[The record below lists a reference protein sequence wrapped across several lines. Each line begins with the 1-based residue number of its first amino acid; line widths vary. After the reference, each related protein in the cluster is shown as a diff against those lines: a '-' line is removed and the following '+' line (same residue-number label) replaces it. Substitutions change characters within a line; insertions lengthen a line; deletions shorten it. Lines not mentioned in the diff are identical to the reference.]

1 MLEKTLNRIMCGS
14 RTPEGKIV
22 AILLAFVLS
31 FTTWSG
37 DSVGNAFADEP
48 AAVSAQSAEA
58 QEQANGKSAE
68 AAESDASEAGEMAE
82 ASPEAE
88 SVASAEQPY
97 EEVDAEPAANEEE
110 AAVNESESSDNGN
123 DGVGSSADEAV
134 SNEAAPA
141 TNASS
146 DDASSAVSANNT
158 ADEVSR
164 DTAESSS
171 DEEVA
176 PTSEQTNGDEN
187 KVLEG
192 TLTASDG
199 SNFKILVSCTE
210 SAEIPA
216 GAKLQVKE
224 VSAKKEQAYVDEA
237 AGALNLAD
245 DEFFFYTKFLD
256 IKIVADG
263 EEIQPKDQV
272 EVTIKLMD
280 MADAN
285 VDARQAESALQ
296 VVHFAETKQGPVGQ
310 VVEVTDTASKSAS
323 ACDVTFQTNGFSV
336 FGIGGIASKLFGW
349 VDDFLNVAVYGIS
362 STSNP
367 GYKAMKVNT
376 PEAGIEL
383 LEAYKVSGSN
393 SMWVNVSLASELQ
406 LNKLES
412 VSVYAVNDG
421 QLGNELY
428 ANMSVGANETVA
440 LGEADGFALVK
451 DTGLRERTFVTSN
464 VKLDGFMPK
473 EATVSVDDAV
483 ESKAVAALE
492 ESSGSKAVTAYDISI
507 VADGSEYQPSAERP
521 IAVAISDAQI
531 AEVKTGE
538 LAVWHIANDGSAQQ
552 VTDFA
557 VDGDT
562 VSFNATGFST
572 YVVTTVLEKTITA
585 SDGSTYKV
593 TVTYDKNTG
602 IPEDASLKVEEVLA
616 SNELYA
622 TYLDK
627 SADALSL
634 GKEYLCGMKLLDI
647 TIVGKD
653 GTEYQPNSNV
663 AVTVELLEKKADAT
677 EAMRVVHFGNEPEE
691 LDASVDGSIV
701 SFETD
706 GFSMFSLVDV
716 TLFGQVLKAIIGGGS
731 DDAVLYENDDIVL
744 TGKMPLLGSVE
755 ATPVN
760 VKVDGQDALVAYDI
774 KIYANPLFK
783 ALGICW
789 QPSEGAVQVKLK
801 SQALADKDVLNVYHM
816 ADAASTPELVA
827 TVSATDSSVL
837 FDAKSFS
844 IYAVGEATNNDRVG
858 YRFWYYN
865 ASSDSYVPITTQYFR
880 YKDVHSD
887 PAMSI
892 YEPSIPIIT
901 TPEEYQMLFQGW
913 YKAQGT
919 VTETSATLE
928 SSSTTIAALNAEL
941 QEMSEDDFEETD
953 DHTQIIDV
961 VAMLKAAYYITYVDT
976 NANNILATEVVPMAS
991 SGTTQFTVLRD
1002 VLSGTYETTLN
1013 GWRNLEDPSTLY
1025 EEGHTYDISSN
1036 MTLAPDIDGG
1046 YWLIFDDNDMVDDG
1060 TGRMVSGGASYTAP
1074 AFYMNSTS
1082 GEGNVQTT
1090 VKPTDP
1096 EWAGYEFGG
1105 WYTDAACTD
1114 GNEFEFGNTLSANT
1128 TVYAKWTPAASSYRI
1143 VIWKQR
1149 PDNVVDATDAQKTY
1163 DYVAS
1168 KLIET
1173 GVKTGDVINLSS
1185 LGSQYTSNVYC
1196 VSEADTDTVDAS
1208 YYTYNANLSDQSI
1221 VVKADGSSVL
1231 NIRYDRKPVTLN
1243 FYVYDYTYTETT
1255 STNNNN
1261 TYYGYVDGRYVQL
1274 TRNGSNPYTWTYVSG
1289 TEESY
1294 TEYTGR
1300 TSGTYYIPDGNGG
1313 YEEVYLYRFNGRWYI
1328 YSSLLQYEEYT
1339 GIVYQFT
1346 ETDVTSTYEGTRYTR
1361 NNNRA
1366 WRLYKS
1372 FEGLYGSTLAQN
1384 GYEWPVEYD
1393 WYSDHTN
1400 NGGTS
1405 GTRTTF
1411 LAAFTPTGN
1420 ELGYTQISFYARASS
1435 TGRTVTF
1442 YQQQLDGEYD
1452 EVNSVKTSGGS
1463 FNISDKYVGFH
1474 AAQYRVDGGT
1484 WRNVGVK
1491 GSNGYY
1497 GSAVSYDTTLDIRF
1511 DRTAYPL
1518 TFYTNNG
1525 ANELVEYHD
1534 DSTVLYG
1541 QTLEGYAN
1549 QSPGQRAGHYFVGWY
1564 ADPGLSTPF
1573 GFSMAMPD
1581 SPVAVYGYWRMERIR
1596 VVLVPGANNVDMGSQ
1611 AHSFRLN
1618 YDERIA
1624 DGLLS
1629 SAQRPGYKLEG
1640 WYTDPEFTDKF
1651 LFSTP
1656 INSSVE
1662 GVDMTYQTA
1671 SKWAAARTEYGDDTE
1686 AYENV
1691 RGILVLYAHWLV
1703 DTSVKGTNV
1712 QYDPGE
1718 AAVYDALGSLE
1729 TTVPIDSNFYQENA
1743 TVVVQ
1748 SAPSGY
1754 SDLYNFLYWEA
1765 IDQDGNVVSDPLHP
1779 GATFN
1784 DNNIT
1789 PYETVEANGEVIR
1802 KTIMLRAK
1810 YERSDEAQARYTTIT
1825 YDGNTFTEDMYVGGS
1840 QTLQGKTLDGFDHQ
1854 SVTLDKEINETIV
1867 LPGTESFY
1875 LPGYELVGWSFT
1887 EGSIDDQEKA
1897 FDLEQKV
1904 AADNLDAD
1912 ELNTRKNTLY
1922 AMWQPKTYSVTV
1934 KQVVESGVQ
1943 DSSFGYQYESRK
1955 NGANV
1960 ASSYANLTGNSSFQ
1974 MDGFGYYNRVG
1985 DLFKVAKTEQI
1996 PDSADYAVRVS
2007 ARVTKDDGT
2016 VETLNPDM
2024 DGNYWI
2030 LGDVEITFT
2039 YSLKVPVTFAKRD
2052 STDHAKV
2059 LTNAVFQLTPVQFDS
2074 NTQRWVNAG
2083 DGQSLTIDDA
2093 TVVKYLQEGVY
2104 RIEETSP
2111 PYDYAKMSTVLLLTV
2126 RKGSDFSLRTQN
2138 GADVSANIAELEG
2151 TPATTLMLYDVP
2163 ICTVTL
2169 VKEVEGGTRE
2179 GGFDFTVTAYDESGS
2194 PLRNYDLG
2202 ASATNNI
2209 GELEFS
2215 GMLDGDERE
2224 LRIPHGS
2231 KLVVTEDEYPHC
2243 ITTYT
2248 WDDVAGSGL
2257 TCTIESVD
2265 KSGTL
2270 TFKNVLTPA
2279 PTGVSS
2285 DSSPYQMLLVV
2296 GGMLLLLAI
2305 MPFTSKGSRRRSL
2318 SLFGILSKKGGR
2330 VKS

>member
-1 MLEKTLNRIMCGS
+1 MEKTLNRIMCGS

-68 AAESDASEAGEMAE
+68 AVESDASEAEE
-82 ASPEAE
+82 TTETSPEAE
-88 SVASAEQPY
+88 SVASAEQPS
-97 EEVDAEPAANEEE
+97 EEVAAEPAANEEE

-134 SNEAAPA
+134 SNETASA

-158 ADEVSR
+158 ADEASR
-164 DTAESSS
+164 NAAESSS

-176 PTSEQTNGDEN
+176 STSDQTNGDEN

-263 EEIQPKDQV
+263 KEIQPKDQV
-272 EVTIKLMD
+272 EVTVKLMD

-367 GYKAMKVNT
+367 GYKAMKVKT

-507 VADGSEYQPSAERP
+507 VADGGEYQPSAERP

-531 AEVKTGE
+531 AEVKTDE

-602 IPEDASLKVEEVLA
+602 IPEDASLKAEEVLA

-716 TLFGQVLKAIIGGGS
+716 TLLGQVLKTIIGGGS

-789 QPSEGAVQVKLK
+789 QPSDGTVQVKLK

-816 ADAASTPELVA
+816 TDAASAPELVA

-880 YKDVHSD
+880 YQDVHAN
-887 PAMSI
+887 PPMSI

-919 VTETSATLE
+919 VTEESATLE
-928 SSSTTIAALNAEL
+928 SSSTTIAQLNNEL
-941 QEMSEDDFEETD
+941 LARSEDDFVETE
-953 DHTQIIDV
+953 DHIEIIDV
-961 VAMLKAAYYITYVDT
+961 VAMLKAAYYITYVDV
-976 NANNILATEVVPMAS
+976 NANNILATELVPVAT
-991 SGTTQFTVLRD
+991 SGTTEFTVLSD
-1002 VLSGTYETTLN
+1002 VMPVNYESELK
-1013 GWRNLEDPSTLY
+1013 GWRNLDDPSTLY
-1025 EEGHTYDISSN
+1025 EEGETYPISSN
-1036 MTLAPDIDGG
+1036 MVLAPDIDGG

-1060 TGRMVSGGASYTAP
+1060 TGKMVSGGASYTAP
-1074 AFYMNSTS
+1074 AFYMNAPNG
-1082 GEGNVQTT
+1082 GEVETT
-1090 VKPTDP
+1090 VRPEDPT
-1096 EWAGYEFGG
+1096 WTGYEFGG

-1114 GNEFEFGNTLSANT
+1114 GNEFQFGNTLTANT

-1149 PDNVVDATDAQKTY
+1149 QDNAANATDAQKTY
-1163 DYVAS
+1163 DYEGS
-1168 KLIET
+1168 ELIEAN
-1173 GVKTGDVINLSS
+1173 VKTGDVITLAS
-1185 LGSQYTSNVYC
+1185 LGSQYTSNVYYL
-1196 VSEADTDTVDAS
+1196 SSSDTDTTDRS
-1208 YYTYNANLSDQSI
+1208 YYVYNPNRSDQSI

-1231 NIRYDRKPVTLN
+1231 NIRYDREPVTLN
-1243 FYVYDYTYTETT
+1243 FYTFDYSQNNNGQFGLVDGTYVWLSRSGNNYYYLTNSSGSPIPNGSTVYYRGWFSWNETT
-1255 STNNNN
+1255 EPSYADA
-1261 TYYGYVDGRYVQL
+1261 YYSDKYTSANYRL
-1274 TRNGSNPYTWTYVSG
+1274 TWRR
-1289 TEESY
+1289 
-1294 TEYTGR
+1294 YTG
-1300 TSGTYYIPDGNGG
+1300 S
-1313 YEEVYLYRFNGRWYI
+1313 LYSRSWQI
-1328 YSSLLQYEEYT
+1328 KYS
-1339 GIVYQFT
+1339 FT
-1346 ETDVTSTYEGTRYTR
+1346 
-1361 NNNRA
+1361 
-1366 WRLYKS
+1366 
-1372 FEGLYGSTLAQN
+1372 GLYGSTLAQN
-1384 GYEWPVEYD
+1384 GYEWPIEYD
-1393 WYSDHTN
+1393 WYSGHNN

-1411 LAAFTPTGN
+1411 LAAFTPTGD
-1420 ELGYTQISFYARASS
+1420 ELGNTQVSFYGNSSS
-1435 TGRTVTF
+1435 TGRIITF
-1442 YQQQLDGEYD
+1442 YQQQLDGTYAK
-1452 EVNSVKTSGGS
+1452 VNSVNTSGGN
-1463 FNISDKYVGFH
+1463 FYISDKYVGFH
-1474 AAQYRVDGGT
+1474 AAQYSVNGGP
-1484 WRNVGVK
+1484 WQDVGEK
-1491 GSNGYY
+1491 EANGYY
-1497 GSAVSYDTTLDIRF
+1497 GSAVSYSDTLDIRF

-1525 ANELVEYHD
+1525 ANEVIVHHD
-1534 DSTVLYG
+1534 SSTVLYG
-1541 QTLEGYAN
+1541 QTLENYAN
-1549 QSPGQRAGHYFVGWY
+1549 ENPGQRAGCYFVGWY
-1564 ADPGLSTPF
+1564 ADPSFSTPF
-1573 GFSMAMPD
+1573 DFSMAMSN
-1581 SPVAVYGYWRMERIR
+1581 SPVTAYGYWRMERIR

-1640 WYTDPEFTDKF
+1640 WYTDPEFTNKF

-1656 INSSVE
+1656 VNSSVE

-1671 SKWAAARTEYGDDTE
+1671 AKWATARTEYGDDTE

-1691 RGILVLYAHWLV
+1691 RGILVLYAHWVV

-1718 AAVYDALGSLE
+1718 AALYDPMGSLE
-1729 TTVPIDSNFYQENA
+1729 TTVPVDPNFYQDGAE
-1743 TVVVQ
+1743 VVVQ
-1748 SAPSGY
+1748 AAPSGY

-1765 IDQDGNVVSDPLHP
+1765 IDQDGNVVQTSLHP
-1779 GATFN
+1779 GAHFN
-1784 DNNIT
+1784 VDDIE
-1789 PYETVEANGEVIR
+1789 PYETTEANGEVVR

-1810 YERSDEAQARYTTIT
+1810 YEKSDEAQARFTTIT
-1825 YDGNTFTEDMYVGGS
+1825 YDGNTFIEDMYVGGS

-1887 EGSIDDQEKA
+1887 EGSFEDQEKA
-1897 FDLEQKV
+1897 FDLKQKV
-1904 AADNLDAD
+1904 AADNLDAS
-1912 ELNTRKNTLY
+1912 ELNTHKNTLY
-1922 AMWQPKTYSVTV
+1922 AMWKPKTYDVTV
-1934 KQVVESGVQ
+1934 KQVVENGVPQ
-1943 DSSFGYQYESRK
+1943 SSFGYQYESRK
-1955 NGANV
+1955 SSSPV
-1960 ASSYANLTGNSSFQ
+1960 AAEYAELAGNSSFTVE
-1974 MDGFGYYNRVG
+1974 DFGYYNRIG
-1985 DLFKVAKTEQI
+1985 DLFKVSKTVPVPE
-1996 PDSADYAVRVS
+1996 DADYAVRVS
-2007 ARVTKDDGT
+2007 AKVTKDDGT
-2016 VETLNPDM
+2016 TETLNPDA

-2039 YSLKVPVTFAKRD
+2039 YSLKVPVSFAKRD
-2052 STDHAKV
+2052 STSHETV
-2059 LTNAVFQLTPVQFDS
+2059 LTGAVFQLTPVQFDS

-2083 DGQSLTIDDA
+2083 DGQTLTIDDA

-2111 PYDYAKMSTVLLLTV
+2111 PDDYAKMSTVLLLTV
-2126 RKGSDFSLRTQN
+2126 HKDSDFSLRTQS
-2138 GADVSANIAELEG
+2138 GAEVSANIAGLIG
-2151 TPATTLMLYDVP
+2151 NPATTLVMYDVP
-2163 ICTVTL
+2163 IRTVTL
-2169 VKEVEGGTRE
+2169 TKEVEGGARE

-2194 PLRNYDLG
+2194 LLGRYDIG
-2202 ASATNNI
+2202 AGVTNNV
-2209 GELEFS
+2209 GELEFQ
-2215 GMLDGDERE
+2215 GMVDGDAKV

-2231 KLVVTEDEYPHC
+2231 KLVITEDEYPHC
-2243 ITTYT
+2243 VTTYT
-2248 WDDVAGSGL
+2248 WDGVAGFGS

-2265 KSGTL
+2265 KDGTV

-2279 PTGVSS
+2279 PTGVVS
-2285 DSSPYQMLLVV
+2285 DSSPYGALLVAGVMLLV
-2296 GGMLLLLAI
+2296 LAL
-2305 MPFTSKGSRRRSL
+2305 PFTGRSRRRSSDL
-2318 SLFGILSKKGGR
+2318 LGFLRKKGGR
-2330 VKS
+2330 TV